1 MISDLPLE
9 KNLNLAELIEAPSS
23 VYPQSSYLTAVS
35 MDTTTGQYVPTLM
48 ILRLARLDSEVSMWA
63 TGVFLFSAM
72 HRRSS
77 NLELLC
83 MTAFRVCMH
92 VGVVHIR
99 KHMQAKPGHMQA
111 KPGTR

>member
-99 KHMQAKPGHMQA
+99 EHMQA